1 MVCTYFVEKLNLL
14 TFPGIYLSAVSAFA
28 LLLSFLFLPE
38 TNPRE
43 K

>member
-1 MVCTYFVEKLNLL
+1 MVCTYFVEKVGIL
-14 TFPGIYLSAVSAFA
+14 TFPGIYLSGVSAFA
-28 LLLSFLFLPE
+28 LLLSVLFLPE